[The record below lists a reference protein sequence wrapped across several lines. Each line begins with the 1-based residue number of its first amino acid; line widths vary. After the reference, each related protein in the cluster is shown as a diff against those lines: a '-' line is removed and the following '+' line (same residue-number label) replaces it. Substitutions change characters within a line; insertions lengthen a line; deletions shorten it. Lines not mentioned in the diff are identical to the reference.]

1 MSCTGSDSIVHISE
15 EVEDAS
21 LIVPRAMWWS
31 FVVNVFFG
39 ILMLVTMLFCIG
51 PLEDVLES
59 GVPYLT
65 LFLNTGSTGMALFL
79 TILVFLLIGIG
90 NITCLAT
97 CTYCL
102 GTKLMLCCKLK
113 AKHLLGCLTLVLH
126 TSYDSSPIFPSI

>member
-1 MSCTGSDSIVHISE
+1 MLCTGSDSIVHISE

-97 CTYCL
+97 CMYCP
-102 GTKLMLCCKLK
+102 GTKSMLCCKVN
-113 AKHLLGCLTLVLH
+113 ARHPCRM
-126 TSYDSSPIFPSI
+126 SYFDLAHFI